1 MSTDDFHF
9 FLIRKEPGDRQVPWQ
24 DRKSAISSDSKDEN
38 FSHEGV
44 ADVEAADAEF
54 AALVAAVCAA
64 FLYTSAFDS
73 DTAAAERE
81 AEALAAAEIASLE

>member
-1 MSTDDFHF
+1 MDFVAEVSEADAEF
-9 FLIRKEPGDRQVPWQ
+9 AALVSEVL
-24 DRKSAISSDSKDEN
+24 AL
-38 FSHEGV
+38 V